1 MNNNNTSGKKITSQV
16 SGREIILLAVFLIF
30 LELYFLFFQILL
42 PKYQDYQAQRTVNS
56 ALTQTVADLKVE
68 FGKMDQYQAELAAA
82 QEEEQKMKMMIP
94 PYTAHEEVI
103 LFLDKQVKDAQ
114 LMVNVI
120 SFNGLTM
127 VEQGVFLTPTVAQEA
142 PVTTDEA
149 PVATA
154 EAAPVASPTGEG
166 YLVADQQ
173 MSLSFSGSYGSI
185 YSILNSLE
193 TSNRK
198 AFVKSLSLTSDEK
211 GLLTG
216 NMNISMLS
224 LVDASNIEQY
234 KLDLAAIPGKETP
247 FTPYQGY
254 GVSKDSATPV
264 AALLVPD
271 FTLLLNTYLDN
282 APKVI
287 LSDYQSAAAQL
298 TADAN
303 RSFAA
308 RLSLNRSGSGY
319 SYTMTLDGKNLSSK
333 APLKVRDGKIVLEVI
348 SQNRSSNKDQAGATL
363 AITNNTNVPMRVVI
377 TKDDANVPRFK
388 LGNISGDVKIGL

>member
-1 MNNNNTSGKKITSQV
+1 MKTNTSEKSITSRV
-16 SGREIILLAVFLIF
+16 SGRELILLAAFLVF
-30 LELYFLFFQILL
+30 LELYFLFFQILV
-42 PKYQDYQAQRTVNS
+42 PKYQDYQAQRTINT
-56 ALTQTVADLKVE
+56 ALSQTVADLKVE
-68 FGKMDQYQAELAAA
+68 FGKMDQYLATLATA
-82 QEEEQKMKMMIP
+82 QEEEQVMKSMIP

-103 LFLDKQVKDAQ
+103 LFLDKLLTDAQ

-120 SFNGLTM
+120 SFDTLTT
-127 VEQGVFLTPTVAQEA
+127 VEQGVFLTPTPEQQAATSTEAATAVA
-142 PVTTDEA
+142 PV
-149 PVATA
+149 VA
-154 EAAPVASPTGEG
+154 PTGTG
-166 YLVADQQ
+166 YLVADQE

-185 YSILNSLE
+185 YSFLNLLE

-198 AFVKSLSLTSDEK
+198 AFVKSLSLSADEK
-211 GLLTG
+211 GMLTG

-224 LVDASNIEQY
+224 LVDAAKMEQY
-234 KLDLAAIPGKETP
+234 KLDLAAIAGKDSP

-264 AALLVPD
+264 AALLIPD
-271 FTLLLNTYLDN
+271 FTMLLNTYLDN

-319 SYTMTLDGKNLSSK
+319 SYTMSLDGKNLSSA
-333 APLKVRDGKIVLEVI
+333 APLTVRNGRIVLEVI
-348 SQNRSSNKDQAGATL
+348 SQTRSSNKDLAGATL
-363 AITNNTNVPMRVVI
+363 DIINNTNVPMRVVV
-377 TKDDANVPRFK
+377 TKDDANIPRFK